1 LPQHPD
7 GQLVGHPASTAD
19 PSRKHAT
26 PNRPAAPPNCL
37 FALLAHERRRTL
49 IGLGWLARAFRGHSR
64 FAAVLILAV
73 VAAFLFPA
81 LAAGQTPAP
90 TDGLLDGLVHDY
102 ETYSASWLER
112 IAPLAQR
119 TFAILAALE
128 FAVSGIW
135 WALGRDSLD
144 EIGASLLKK
153 FILLSFLFSLIY
165 LFPLWVPFVTR
176 GFQTA
181 GQTAA
186 GVNTLNPSQLLDIGL
201 TIASNMLLSF
211 GSLGFLANPTGN
223 IVASITGFFVVLA
236 YTVIAAR
243 ICLTLIESYIVLTGG
258 LLFLGF
264 AGFRLTATFAEN
276 YILYAFYV
284 GTKIYLLYLL
294 IGVGTAMS
302 QRWASLPF
310 TSSTLVFPPSLTPH
324 FHVMAGAVIF
334 ALLAWKLPSS
344 VAARLTQG
352 ASFRLQDALR

>member
-1 LPQHPD
+1 MMPPRRRSRVLHR
-7 GQLVGHPASTAD
+7 GSRAALLLVFALVGALVFPHAASGQ
-19 PSRKHAT
+19 
-26 PNRPAAPPNCL
+26 AA
-37 FALLAHERRRTL
+37 
-49 IGLGWLARAFRGHSR
+49 S
-64 FAAVLILAV
+64 
-73 VAAFLFPA
+73 
-81 LAAGQTPAP
+81 

-102 ETYSASWLER
+102 ETYSESWLSR
-112 IAPLAQR
+112 VVPLAQR

-128 FAVSGIW
+128 FAVSGLW
-135 WALGRDSLD
+135 WALGRDSID
-144 EIGASLLKK
+144 EIGASLLRK
-153 FILLSFLFSLIY
+153 FIVLSFLYALIY
-165 LFPLWVPFVTR
+165 LFPVWVPFLMR

-186 GVNTLNPSQLLDIGL
+186 AVNTVNPSQLLDVGL

-211 GSLGFLANPTGN
+211 GSLGFLANPAGN
-223 IVASITGFFVVLA
+223 IVASITAFFVVLA

-243 ICLTLIESYIVLTGG
+243 ICLTLVESYVVLTGG

-276 YILYAFYV
+276 FVLYAFYV

-294 IGVGTAMS
+294 VGVGTAMS

-310 TSSTLVFPPSLTPH
+310 TSSTDVFPPSLTPH

-334 ALLAWKLPSS
+334 ALLAWKLPGS
-344 VAARLTQG
+344 VAGRITQG

>member
-1 LPQHPD
+1 MKGLES
-7 GQLVGHPASTAD
+7 G
-19 PSRKHAT
+19 SR
-26 PNRPAAPPNCL
+26 
-37 FALLAHERRRTL
+37 AHRR
-49 IGLGWLARAFRGHSR
+49 HSR
-64 FAAVLILAV
+64 FVVIFCVALFAAL
-73 VAAFLFPA
+73 FFPA
-81 LAAGQTPAP
+81 LAASQAPGP
-90 TDGLLDGLVHDY
+90 TDGLLDSLVHDY
-102 ETYSASWLER
+102 ETSSASWLER

-128 FAVSGIW
+128 FAVSGLW

-144 EIGASLLKK
+144 EIGASLLRK
-153 FILLSFLFSLIY
+153 FFLLSFLYSLIY

-186 GVNTLNPSQLLDIGL
+186 GINTVNPSQLLDLGL
-201 TIASNMLLSF
+201 TIASHMLLSF

-223 IVASITGFFVVLA
+223 IVASITAFFVVLA

-276 YILYAFYV
+276 YILYAFHV

-294 IGVGTAMS
+294 VGIGTAMS
-302 QRWASLPF
+302 QRWAGLSF
-310 TSSTLVFPPSLTPH
+310 TPSTEVFPPSLTPH
-324 FHVMAGAVIF
+324 FHVMAGALIF

-352 ASFRLQDALR
+352 ATFRLQDALR